1 MSPPPHHRGEDVF
14 TATTTSPNMTDG
26 AARTSCCSSQ
36 IMADRGPRRRG
47 SLHLSTS
54 ISLPLFVP
62 RLFSSPTGLFQVQ
75 SNQWSSRIAARRAA
89 NRGVAGLQLPK
100 MDSRSESAQELP
112 LEPPSGSRP
121 EGRINTLQ
129 FFLGPLGPEWENPI
143 LPHHRYRLPASLK
156 VPCSRRKN
164 SFPSDSGPGV
174 CFCPTDEKVIVSH
187 PVCGLQ

>member
-1 MSPPPHHRGEDVF
+1 
-14 TATTTSPNMTDG
+14 MTDG

-36 IMADRGPRRRG
+36 IMAEQGPADAA
-47 SLHLSTS
+47 LC
-54 ISLPLFVP
+54 IFPPLF
-62 RLFSSPTGLFQVQ
+62 LFPFWSLVCFPPTALFQVQ

-100 MDSRSESAQELP
+100 MDSHSESAQELP
-112 LEPPSGSRP
+112 LEPPSSSRP
-121 EGRINTLQ
+121 EGRIFTLQ
-129 FFLGPLGPEWENPI
+129 LFLELLGPEQENPI
-143 LPHHRYRLPASLK
+143 LPHHHYRLPASLE
-156 VPCSRRKN
+156 VPSSRRKN